1 MRTDEDVA
9 VFGDKSA
16 AMSANEGAAPS
27 GGNTPMP
34 ADAPPN
40 ADALRFAN
48 LTFGYQREPFIRGF
62 ELAVREGLVTGVIGP
77 NGCGKSTLMRLAVG
91 LERPQSGEVLLEGR
105 PTLSFKPRERAR
117 RLAYLTQGGNQPA
130 MTVEGLV
137 ACGRFPYHSHQGSLD
152 ANDRTRVDEAMRR
165 CGVERFRDVDVRRLS
180 GGERQRAFIAMTLAQ
195 DTRIIVLDEPTT
207 FLDVHACHETMLLLR
222 QLNRSDGKTVVVIIH
237 DLDLALRYSDR
248 LAVMAHGRLLQEGTV
263 PEILASRAIEEA
275 FHVSVHP
282 NPAPAPDASP
292 SYSLHPTV

>member
-1 MRTDEDVA
+1 MATDTT
-9 VFGDKSA
+9 
-16 AMSANEGAAPS
+16 S
-27 GGNTPMP
+27 GT
-34 ADAPPN
+34 A
-40 ADALRFAN
+40 ALRFAN
-48 LTFGYQREPFIRGF
+48 LTFSYRREPFIRDFG
-62 ELAVREGLVTGVIGP
+62 LAVHEGLVTGIIGP
-77 NGCGKSTLMRLAVG
+77 NGCGKSTLTRLAVG
-91 LERPQSGEVLLEGR
+91 LERPQSGEVLIEGR

-117 RLAYLTQGGNQPA
+117 HLAYLTQGGNQPA
-130 MTVEGLV
+130 MSVEGLV
-137 ACGRFPYHSHQGSLD
+137 ACGRFPSHGHQGPLD
-152 ANDRTRVDEAMRR
+152 AHDRALVDEAMRR

-222 QLNRSDGKTVVVIIH
+222 QLNRNDGKTVVVIIH

-248 LAVMAHGRLLQEGTV
+248 LAVMTHGRLLQEGTV
-263 PEILASRAIEEA
+263 PEVLASRAIEEA

-292 SYSLHPTV
+292 SYSLHPTM